1 MSAIYF
7 FEVVWKVACLRNGS
21 WQTGKCILRSAIRE
35 FSDSLFLF
43 GPDLQEEE
51 DPDVHPDLNEL
62 ISWSEK
68 NALHGLSSSRY
79 CMLPEEPRI
88 MVASQGRRI
97 KERQTLYELWEDSG
111 LHSLSAELLFIEPLI
126 FCHAFQTLHKHTR
139 DHLIFGTSAGSR
151 DYECLAAQAR
161 LCVKKKTS
169 RIETVLNTEA
179 RIIAKNGVTF
189 GMNLYGSLRHTF
201 VPEAKVQYAM
211 LVPDAGERGGKP
223 VSPAHRPFE
232 LRAKTDAAGSPG
244 VTVKTPGEPG
254 KDYRVLPLEQ
264 RERGAP
270 RCLAS
275 GFLAHMTF
283 YEEPSGL
290 LWIF

>member
-1 MSAIYF
+1 MPAIYF
-7 FEVVWKVACLRNGS
+7 FEVVWKIACLRNNS

-43 GPDLQEEE
+43 GPDLQEVE
-51 DPDVHPDLNEL
+51 DPYVRPDLNEL

-79 CMLPEEPRI
+79 CTLPEEPRI
-88 MVASQGRRI
+88 MVASHGRRI

-126 FCHAFQTLHKHTR
+126 FCHAFQVLHNHVR
-139 DHLIFGTSAGSR
+139 DELFFGTSTDNR
-151 DYECLAAQAR
+151 EYEYLAAQAR
-161 LCVKKKTS
+161 LCVKKKTP
-169 RIETVLNTEA
+169 RIETVLCTEA

-189 GMNLYGSLRHTF
+189 GMDLYGDLRHTF
-201 VPEAKVQYAM
+201 VPQTKVQYAV
-211 LVPDAGERGGKP
+211 LVPEKEEHRLKP
-223 VSPAHRPFE
+223 ASPAHRPSE
-232 LRAKTDAAGSPG
+232 LHTKTDAAGSTG
-244 VTVKTPGEPG
+244 VTVKTPGEPE
-254 KDYRVLPLEQ
+254 KDYLVLPIEH
-264 RERGAP
+264 RDRGAP
-270 RCLAS
+270 RSLAS